1 MTIQHWRRQGLGLV
15 GAVLTTTALAQSG
28 ETLIIK
34 RPAELRE
41 AAAETSRSI
50 APLGPQTPVSRL
62 GSRQG
67 PWIEVRTAQGQT
79 GWIHMFDAG
88 LPPQQAQGNT
98 ASGALRGITSL
109 FGGGS
114 ARPATTTATSTIGI
128 RGLGAEELAN
138 AQPNMEAVAQV
149 ESMRQTSAQARGFGT
164 LAQLQPRA
172 VEPLPVPTPPA
183 RSTPA
188 AGGGTTPGGAVTG
201 GDR

>member
-1 MTIQHWRRQGLGLV
+1 MTIRHWRRRVLGLA

-41 AAAETSRSI
+41 AAAETSRSLM
-50 APLGPQTPVSRL
+50 PLGPQTPVSRL

-114 ARPATTTATSTIGI
+114 ARPAATTATSTIGI

-149 ESMRQTSAQARGFGT
+149 ESMRQTSTQARGFGT

-183 RSTPA
+183 RSAPS
-188 AGGGTTPGGAVTG
+188 AGGSTTPGGVVTG